1 MERKQ
6 ALVTLAGR
14 TKEQMDEE
22 AALLV
27 EIQRIKQNEARLERE
42 KEGVMHLLAQLPA
55 SSHGDTNNTAAN
67 NSTSEHSKVNM
78 LHKEKERSAL

>member
-6 ALVTLAGR
+6 ALETLAGR

-22 AALLV
+22 EALLV
-27 EIQRIKQNEARLERE
+27 EMRRIEQNEARLERE
-42 KEGVMHLLAQLPA
+42 KESVMHLLAQLPA
-55 SSHGDTNNTAAN
+55 SSRGDTNNTAAN
-67 NSTSEHSKVNM
+67 NSSPEHSKVR